1 MSQVVK
7 LVLGVVFGLLVGLG
21 LPDFYVK
28 TLITMHSLVA
38 QLIGFTIPL
47 LIVFFVGE
55 GIASLPKS
63 SGHLLGKTLGSAY
76 LSTILAGGLTCGQLV
91 NFTLFGDVPA

>member
-7 LVLGVVFGLLVGLG
+7 LVLGVVLGLFVGLC
-21 LPDFYVK
+21 LPEFYVK

-38 QLIGFTIPL
+38 QVIGFTIPL

-76 LSTILAGGLTCGQLV
+76 ASTILAGVLAYGVSLSV
-91 NFTLFGDVPA
+91 AN